1 MKMKTIFL
9 KLETYDYT
17 GERKLFVHCAFWLL
31 WFGFIWL
38 YTPNNFMP
46 NEDIFELNLLIA
58 LRDWVLTVLFFYV
71 SSKYIFTQLS
81 EGRFF
86 VPILIL
92 ILSYIFIYLVSYF
105 TLNYFT
111 SLFPDQRTYRGFTRL
126 FTERGLWKGLFAGF
140 NFWFITFWYALY
152 FVVPLILKLLVDVAF
167 FRVKN
172 LELERNNIRLELDYL
187 KSQINPH
194 FLFNTLNGVYSLV
207 VDSEPKAAEIVLK
220 LSDLMRYSLYEANA
234 DNVALHRE
242 VQFIRDYVTLERNR
256 HKVSTKIELEVSGDT
271 GALMIP
277 PLLLITFVENAFKHG
292 INNTIQASWIKID
305 LSIND
310 SALNFNISN
319 SKPKKIKNETVQG
332 GIGLW
337 NVRKRLEL
345 LYPRLHKLEIKNVE
359 DFYSVNLMIQLSQTN
374 SSNKKDSISNIN

>member
-1 MKMKTIFL
+1 MGIKEAIF
-9 KLETYDYT
+9 KLETIDYS
-17 GERKLFVHCAFWLL
+17 GKRKLLIHCAFWVI
-31 WFGFIWL
+31 WFGFIWV
-38 YTPNNFMP
+38 YTPNNFIP
-46 NEDIFELNLLIA
+46 NEDILELNVLIS
-58 LRDWVLTVLFFYV
+58 LRDWGLTVLFFYV
-71 SSKYIFTQLS
+71 SSKYIFAQLS

-92 ILSYIFIYLVSYF
+92 ILSYIFVYLVSYF

-111 SLFPDQRTYRGFTRL
+111 SLFPDQRTYKSFTKL
-126 FTERGLWKGLFAGF
+126 FNERGLWKGLFAGF

-207 VDSEPKAAEIVLK
+207 IDSEPKAAEIILK

-234 DNVALHRE
+234 DKVALHRE

-256 HKVSTKIELEVSGDT
+256 HKASTKIELEINGDT

-292 INNTIQASWIKID
+292 LNNTIQASWIKID
-305 LSIND
+305 LSING
-310 SALNFNISN
+310 STLNFNISN

-345 LYPRLHKLEIKNVE
+345 LYPRLHKLEIKNIE
-359 DFYSVNLMIQLSQTN
+359 NSYTINLTIQLSQGN